1 VLTKV
6 SELID
11 PHTGQWD
18 EILVR
23 DNLWEMDARIILST
37 PLRDDFEDFPAW
49 HHDSKGIF
57 SVKSA
62 YRIYVQIR
70 DANKQAHHIVWRRSL
85 SGQRFGI
92 CHVCPK

>member
-18 EILVR
+18 EVLVR

-37 PLRDDFEDFPAW
+37 PLRDDFEDFP
-49 HHDSKGIF
+49 
-57 SVKSA
+57 
-62 YRIYVQIR
+62 
-70 DANKQAHHIVWRRSL
+70 SL
-85 SGQRFGI
+85 AS
-92 CHVCPK
+92 

>member
-18 EILVR
+18 EVLVR

-49 HHDSKGIF
+49 NHDSKGIF

-85 SGQRFGI
+85 SGQRFEI